1 MKCRKERMVL
11 LAVSTWAAMAFGV
24 SAEEHGIETEVHSD
38 IATAKDVQEYDYPNK
53 YLWFEE
59 AKSMT
64 WNDYHDIYTH
74 HSMWAVDEFEIDSLV
89 NSKQG
94 EEMITGLQNFILYED
109 EMDPAVVSYW
119 EEKGLKKELHDA
131 ETPEQ
136 KWSTFT
142 PISAYEEENRD
153 KKYPV
158 IFVLHGNDN
167 PIFIAETY
175 GYTEVAAEQECI
187 VVCPWAD
194 NNAAIDTEFF
204 RILEELREQYPI
216 DESRL
221 YLAGFSAGG
230 TAAQNLTKQHPELFA
245 ALATGG
251 SSIGALTPEETEII
265 KESDIPVITYSG
277 LCDYNCP
284 MLLYR
289 DGRGGKEKNTSVT
302 KCAGLTSWAEAL
314 GIDVSL
320 TSEEA
325 CEIHESCDDEVKAM
339 FGIDFD
345 ETQKITHNET
355 DYYIGK
361 FYDEEGVNRL
371 TYLGVENCPHW
382 SAGYTA
388 QIVWDCISQ
397 YSRDTET
404 GALLISEQK

>member
-1 MKCRKERMVL
+1 MKRNYRKATFLIMASI
-11 LAVSTWAAMAFGV
+11 LAVSPLTAL
-24 SAEEHGIETEVHSD
+24 AEGESSQ
-38 IATAKDVQEYDYPNK
+38 IATAGETTAEEYDYPNK

-64 WNDYHDIYTH
+64 WNDYYNIYTH
-74 HSMWAVDEFEIDSLV
+74 HNMWATDEFDIDSLV

-94 EEMITGLQNFILYED
+94 EEMITGLKNFILYED
-109 EMDPAVVSYW
+109 EMDPDVVAYW

-131 ETPEQ
+131 DTPES

-142 PISAYEEENRD
+142 PLSAYEEGNEER
-153 KKYPV
+153 KYPV

-175 GYTEVAAEQECI
+175 GYTDVAAEQECI

-194 NNAAIDTEFF
+194 NNNTIDTEFF
-204 RILEELREQYPI
+204 RILEELKKNYPI
-216 DESRL
+216 DESRI
-221 YLAGFSAGG
+221 YLTGFSAGG
-230 TAAQNLTKQHPELFA
+230 TAAQELVKEHADLFA
-245 ALATGG
+245 ALVTGG
-251 SSIGALTPEETEII
+251 SSIGALEEEQIEVI
-265 KESDIPVITYSG
+265 KESGIPVVTYSG

-302 KCAGLTSWAEAL
+302 KCAGFSSWAEAL
-314 GIDVSL
+314 GIDASL

-325 CEIHESCDDEVKAM
+325 MDIHENSEDEVKAM

-345 ETQKITHNET
+345 ETEKITHNDT
-355 DYYIGK
+355 DYYIGR
-361 FYDEEGVNRL
+361 FYDENGVNRL

-388 QIVWDCISQ
+388 QIIWDSISQ
-397 YSRDTET
+397 YSRDTQT
-404 GALLISEQK
+404 GEMKIAE